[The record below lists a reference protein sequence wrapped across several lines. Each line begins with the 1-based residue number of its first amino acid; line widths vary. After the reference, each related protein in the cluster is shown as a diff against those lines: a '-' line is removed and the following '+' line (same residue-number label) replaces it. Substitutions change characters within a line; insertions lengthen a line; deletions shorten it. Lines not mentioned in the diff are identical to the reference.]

1 MTLLLPLFKYTFFLN
16 LKFQYYIS
24 VHTVRISTKF
34 NLCSHLNDLA
44 IGGHV
49 IFFTFLLILFT
60 LY

>member
-1 MTLLLPLFKYTFFLN
+1 MTLLLPLFKYTFFFN

-24 VHTVRISTKF
+24 VHTVRIPTKF

-49 IFFTFLLILFT
+49 IM
-60 LY
+60 